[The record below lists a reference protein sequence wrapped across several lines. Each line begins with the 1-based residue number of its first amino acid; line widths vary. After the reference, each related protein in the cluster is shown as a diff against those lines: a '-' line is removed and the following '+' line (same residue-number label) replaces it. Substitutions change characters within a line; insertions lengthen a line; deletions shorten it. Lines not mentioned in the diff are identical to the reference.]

1 VALVFVSV
9 SSAVLAGSCCA
20 MSDIVDQPDHPLHLN
35 VVCCVQMIGRRCGV
49 DVKIVVVA
57 CQF

>member
-1 VALVFVSV
+1 MALVFV
-9 SSAVLAGSCCA
+9 SAVLAGSCCA

-35 VVCCVQMIGRRCGV
+35 VVCCVQIIGRRCGV